1 MIMLGLN
8 KRKEFC
14 NMNMYIRRNML
25 AAGVSLLATG
35 VFAALDEIELKDW
48 TLQDAAV
55 VEAQAKREGWFRY
68 NSACQTT
75 EGEKLSLNGYDPKG
89 WYKAT
94 VPGTVLTTLVDNGVY
109 PEPTYGENNRPEII
123 SDDLCRKDW
132 WYRTKVRIPDSFK
145 DKTVWLN
152 FDGINYH
159 AEIWVNGR
167 ITGRMTGAFKRRS
180 FDLAKSGDAKAGK
193 DISIAVRISPQ
204 PTVGTPSEHTMGTTG
219 GPCGGVARLDGP
231 VFGCCVGWDWLSGV
245 RDREAGLWRKVTLS
259 ATGDAKLLDP
269 QVVTDLPSLP
279 KLDTA
284 TVCVN
289 VPVRNLSE
297 KPLEGTVTVAFDDVK
312 VSKKVALGPSETKTV
327 AFAPAEFAALRVKN
341 PKLWWPNGLGE
352 PALHDMKIS
361 LEAGGKASDGKS
373 LKFGIRKFEYFAGG
387 KPEFA
392 LAVNGVRVFMKGGNW
407 GLDEMLKRVRRDR
420 IDAQVRL
427 HREENFNMIRDWGGM
442 SQSEELFDACDRY
455 GILLWEDFWQFNSI
469 DPVNTDFYFAHVKD
483 TILRFRNHASLVIWC
498 ARNEATPPKYLDDEM
513 RFMIKDLDP
522 TRHYQ
527 ANSGGGY
534 GFNSGGP
541 YDWAP
546 PARFS
551 RFMDDTSWKRQET
564 FKTEIGGVSIP
575 TIESLMSMFPKKDWE
590 GFTDAWAEHNMCAGG
605 GRKYPRFM
613 TQRYGEIR
621 NFADFARK
629 AQLMNYETHR
639 AIFEGR
645 IGRMFEP
652 MEGVLLWMSIPAQP
666 SLIWQSFTYDLDTH
680 ATYFGIKKGCETR
693 HVFFNESAG
702 GGIVQAVN
710 HGRHPFA
717 GKAKFS
723 IYNLDASLA
732 GTQEFPVK
740 LGPAQKLKLGDVKWP
755 EKLSKVHFM
764 KAELFDSDGKSVSDN
779 FYWHNRACNPA
790 NPAELRD
797 DNKIVRYDDL
807 RELDTLPAVTLEAK
821 AKSVVRDGKTF
832 VAVDVVN
839 PSKSVALM
847 AHFQLRGRKSGK
859 RVLPTSYSDNYISL
873 LPGEKKRIVARCD
886 TAQLEGDQP
895 FVTVDGWNVTVTE
908 GAMVGPNE
916 IASPDAK
923 EWAHQKGFG
932 FLPKPLVAKE
942 SVRINCGGYNR
953 GNFEKDPGFLE
964 CPVGFRTEPMDLS
977 ECPDAGPA
985 DMYRTVRWGE
995 SVYSNLLAKANAPYT
1010 VRLHFAE
1017 SEKSKCGGKN
1027 MMDVLVNGVK
1037 VLADFDPAFAGLY
1050 KAGVKEVRHVKS
1062 DAKGYVNL
1070 SFVKGKKVGNESRDP
1085 RINGYEIIPE

>member
-1 MIMLGLN
+1 
-8 KRKEFC
+8 
-14 NMNMYIRRNML
+14 MYFRRNML

-55 VEAQAKREGWFRY
+55 VEAQAKREGWFKY

-123 SDDLCRKDW
+123 PDDLCRKDW

-361 LEAGGKASDGKS
+361 LSAAGKDSDEKS
-373 LKFGIRKFEYFAGG
+373 LKFGIRKFEYFTGN

-392 LAVNGVRVFMKGGNW
+392 LSVNGVRVFMKGGNW

-442 SQSEELFDACDRY
+442 SQSEELFDACDKY
-455 GILLWEDFWQFNSI
+455 GIMLWEDFWQFNSI

-551 RFMDDTSWKRQET
+551 RFMDDTSWKKQET

-613 TQRYGEIR
+613 TQRYGKIR

-693 HVFFNESAG
+693 HVFFNESAE

-932 FLPKPLVAKE
+932 FLPKSLVAKE

-977 ECPDAGPA
+977 ECPNAGPA

-995 SVYSNLLAKANAPYT
+995 SVYSNLLARANAPYT

>member
-1 MIMLGLN
+1 
-8 KRKEFC
+8 
-14 NMNMYIRRNML
+14 MYIRRNML

-55 VEAQAKREGWFRY
+55 VEAQAKREGWFKY

-123 SDDLCRKDW
+123 PDDLCRKDW

-373 LKFGIRKFEYFAGG
+373 LKFGIRKFDYFAGG

-551 RFMDDTSWKRQET
+551 RFMDDTSWKKQET

-693 HVFFNESAG
+693 HVFFNESAE

-821 AKSVVRDGKTF
+821 ARSVVRDGKTF

-977 ECPDAGPA
+977 ECPNAGPA

-1050 KAGVKEVRHVKS
+1050 KAGVKEVKHVKS

>member
-1 MIMLGLN
+1 
-8 KRKEFC
+8 
-14 NMNMYIRRNML
+14 MYIRRNML

-55 VEAQAKREGWFRY
+55 VEAQAKREGWFKY

-123 SDDLCRKDW
+123 PDDLCRKDW

-297 KPLEGTVTVAFDDVK
+297 KPLEGTVIVAFDDVK

-373 LKFGIRKFEYFAGG
+373 LKFGIRKFDYFAGG

-551 RFMDDTSWKRQET
+551 RFMDDTSWKKQET

-590 GFTDAWAEHNMCAGG
+590 GFTDVWAEHNMCAGG

-693 HVFFNESAG
+693 HVFFNESAE

-821 AKSVVRDGKTF
+821 ARSVVRDGKTF

-977 ECPDAGPA
+977 ECPNAGPA

-1017 SEKSKCGGKN
+1017 SEKSKCGGRN

-1050 KAGVKEVRHVKS
+1050 KAGVKEVKHVKS

>member
-1 MIMLGLN
+1 
-8 KRKEFC
+8 
-14 NMNMYIRRNML
+14 MYIRRNML

-55 VEAQAKREGWFRY
+55 VEAQAKREGWFKY

-123 SDDLCRKDW
+123 PDDLCRKDW

-373 LKFGIRKFEYFAGG
+373 LKFGIRKFDYFAGG

-551 RFMDDTSWKRQET
+551 RFMDDTSWKKQET

-693 HVFFNESAG
+693 HVFFNESAE

-710 HGRHPFA
+710 HGRRPFA

-977 ECPDAGPA
+977 ECPNAGPA

-1050 KAGVKEVRHVKS
+1050 KAGVKEVKHVKS

>member
-1 MIMLGLN
+1 
-8 KRKEFC
+8 
-14 NMNMYIRRNML
+14 MYIRRNML

-55 VEAQAKREGWFRY
+55 VEAQAKREGWFKY

-123 SDDLCRKDW
+123 PDDLCRKDW

-373 LKFGIRKFEYFAGG
+373 LKFGIRKFDYFAGG

-551 RFMDDTSWKRQET
+551 RFMDDTSWKKQET

-693 HVFFNESAG
+693 HVFFNESAE

-790 NPAELRD
+790 NAAELRD

-821 AKSVVRDGKTF
+821 ARSVVRDGKTF

-908 GAMVGPNE
+908 GAMVGPNG

-977 ECPDAGPA
+977 ECPNAGPA

-1050 KAGVKEVRHVKS
+1050 KAGVKEIKHVRS